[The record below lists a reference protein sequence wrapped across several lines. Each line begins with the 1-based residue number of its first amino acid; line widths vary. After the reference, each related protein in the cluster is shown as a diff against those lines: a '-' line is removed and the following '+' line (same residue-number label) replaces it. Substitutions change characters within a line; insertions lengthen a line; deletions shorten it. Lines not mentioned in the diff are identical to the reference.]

1 MKTSWLSAGIAAAA
15 LTISPAL
22 ASNNVTAT
30 NAAVDAMTG
39 AQLIEYAAQP
49 YIQYREDID
58 HVSSAMP
65 ESEDEMR
72 DTYFRLASHDN
83 RTMAASWIAYAAMI
97 AADEPAFA
105 EEIERRMKKRGGTE
119 AFIAELEANPALVRN
134 MPGAEEA
141 VAAIMA
147 FATNDAAKLRKVGDS
162 FISEAY
168 SMQKVAW
175 AKAPINRGGTKRV
188 EDALKFAATRR
199 WADYDRKVKPNRH
212 GAVRPDL
219 FSLASWS
226 PDWSQENEAV
236 NPSARPGTI
245 VTKALILGAR
255 YATNTAEQQHLASF
269 GTSTKSERCFTNAK
283 MNLDQ
288 CIAATRTPYEEAFCL
303 GQHALNDVSSC
314 VGWPAGVG
322 VAGS

>member
-1 MKTSWLSAGIAAAA
+1 MKKSWLTAGIAAA
-15 LTISPAL
+15 TMCVSPAF
-22 ASNNVTAT
+22 ASSTA
-30 NAAVDAMTG
+30 VEGMKG

-58 HVSSAMP
+58 HVSGEMP
-65 ESEDEMR
+65 ADEGAMR

-97 AADEPAFA
+97 AADQPDFA
-105 EEIERRMKKRGGTE
+105 AEIARRVKKRGGRE
-119 AFIAELEANPALVRN
+119 AFLEELESNPAVVRN
-134 MPGAEEA
+134 MKGSEEA

-147 FATNDAAKLRKVGDS
+147 FATNDASRIRKVGDS

-168 SMQKVAW
+168 EMQKVSW
-175 AKAPINRGGTKRV
+175 AKAPISKGGTQRV
-188 EDALKFAATRR
+188 EDALKYAATRR
-199 WADYDRKVKPNRH
+199 WADYGRKVKPSKN
-212 GAVRPDL
+212 GTVRPDL
-219 FSLASWS
+219 VSLASWS
-226 PDWSQENEAV
+226 PEWSKEDAQV

-245 VTKALILGAR
+245 VTKALVLGVR
-255 YATNTAEQQHLASF
+255 YATNTAEQEHLASF
-269 GTSTKSERCFTNAK
+269 GTSKKSERCFTNAK

-322 VAGS
+322 AAGS

>member
-1 MKTSWLSAGIAAAA
+1 MMSSWLAAGLAAAA
-15 LTISPAL
+15 LSISPAM
-22 ASNNVTAT
+22 AGSSAAT
-30 NAAVDAMTG
+30 SVEEMKG

-65 ESEDEMR
+65 GSEGEMR

-97 AADEPAFA
+97 AADQPAFA
-105 EEIERRMKKRGGTE
+105 KEIERRMKKRGGKDK
-119 AFIAELEANPALVRN
+119 FIAELEENPAIVRN

-141 VAAIMA
+141 VAAIMT
-147 FATNDAAKLRKVGDS
+147 FATNDAAKIRKVGDS
-162 FISEAY
+162 YISEAY
-168 SMQKVAW
+168 AMQKVAW
-175 AKAPINRGGTKRV
+175 AKAPISKGGTQRV
-188 EDALKFAATRR
+188 DDALKFAATRR
-199 WADYDRKVKPNRH
+199 WADYGREVKPSRN

-219 FSLASWS
+219 VSLASWS
-226 PDWSQENEAV
+226 TDWSNENQPV

-269 GTSTKSERCFTNAK
+269 GTSKKSERCFTNAK